1 LVKIIYIVA
10 KKQVGNVIQAIF
22 EQGWIQISSATSTMF
37 IGVLDAIYTK
47 WFNFLNFGEFFLSG
61 GTMLK

>member
-1 LVKIIYIVA
+1 
-10 KKQVGNVIQAIF
+10 
-22 EQGWIQISSATSTMF
+22 MF